1 MSTAFNA
8 RHELRD
14 LGGIVDRAVA
24 QAQQGAAIDLAGI
37 EQRTE
42 ALCVALL
49 RMPSERARSYA
60 RDLEHI
66 VHGLDAL
73 HDVLNHQPA

>member
-1 MSTAFNA
+1 MLREDLTY
-8 RHELRD
+8 ELR
-14 LGGIVDRAVA
+14 LR
-24 QAQQGAAIDLAGI
+24 LI

-49 RMPSERARSYA
+49 RMPAERARGYA

-66 VHGLDAL
+66 VHGLDTL
-73 HDVLNHQPA
+73 HDTLNATPA

>member
-1 MSTAFNA
+1 MTTAFNA

-14 LGGIVDRAVA
+14 LGGLVDRAVA
-24 QAQQGAAIDLAGI
+24 QARKGRSIDLTGI

-60 RDLEHI
+60 GDLEHI
-66 VHGLDAL
+66 VHGLDTL
-73 HDVLNHQPA
+73 HGVLDARHA

>member
-14 LGGIVDRAVA
+14 LGGIIDHAVA
-24 QAQQGAAIDLAGI
+24 QAQNGGPIDLTGI

-49 RMPSERARSYA
+49 RMPSERARNYA

-66 VHGLDAL
+66 VHGLDTL
-73 HDVLNHQPA
+73 HDVLNRQPA